1 MLVTDR
7 RETNWPVA
15 AIAIAVTVLT
25 LGYTLP
31 WMIAQ
36 LRGKSNTLVVA
47 SINVLTGWTFVGWV
61 VALVM
66 SLTPHR
72 PVAALP
78 AAPVQQALPWVDQY
92 AATYAPAGWYSTQS
106 GNRYWDGATWR

>member
-1 MLVTDR
+1 MTTLITDR
-7 RETNWPVA
+7 RETNWAVA

-78 AAPVQQALPWVDQY
+78 A
-92 AATYAPAGWYSTQS
+92 GWYSTYS

>member
-1 MLVTDR
+1 MTTPLITDR
-7 RETNWPVA
+7 RETNWTVA
-15 AIAIAVTVLT
+15 GIAIAVTILT

-47 SINVLTGWTFVGWV
+47 SINVLTGWTFVGWI

-72 PVAALP
+72 AVTALP
-78 AAPVQQALPWVDQY
+78 AAPVQQALS
-92 AATYAPAGWYSTQS
+92 APPGWYS
-106 GNRYWDGATWR
+106 GRYWDGASWR

>member
-1 MLVTDR
+1 MLITDR
-7 RETNWPVA
+7 RETNWVA
-15 AIAIAVTVLT
+15 ASIAIAVTVLT
-25 LGYTLP
+25 FGYTLP

-72 PVAALP
+72 TVAATFGPSRALP
-78 AAPVQQALPWVDQY
+78 APGWYALP
-92 AATYAPAGWYSTQS
+92 T
-106 GNRYWDGATWR
+106 GNRYWDGASWR